1 MEDSIGKYYSHEY
14 TRRYI
19 LQQTEEEMKT
29 IDEQIAAEKDDPR
42 YAGDEEEMD
51 GFDVD
56 DVTAEPQPD
65 EKEQEAEK
73 EEPQED

>member
-1 MEDSIGKYYSHEY
+1 
-14 TRRYI
+14 
-19 LQQTEEEMKT
+19 MKT

-51 GFDVD
+51 GFDAD